1 MLKLRK
7 NKKGFT
13 LVELI
18 VVIAIMAVLAGT
30 IAGVTVSQLNKQT
43 NNTAKSEAQT
53 LASDLH
59 NFMIDYTLPA
69 GTGTDGKT
77 PPVTPGTENT
87 VFTMPSNDTI
97 FWNSKDGIT
106 NVYELT
112 YAVLAFV
119 DENKQGDNIEVITVD
134 GTTVTAVPT
143 GNGTIEGNDNNF
155 KAGDHKFYAFVYSEP
170 EKDDNGEDKKD
181 SDGKVITHY
190 KVRFCCKQKGNG
202 NNQFPF
208 ADYTYSDVLA
218 DK

>member
-30 IAGVTVSQLNKQT
+30 VAGVTVSQLNKQT

-53 LASDLH
+53 LASDLY
-59 NFMIDYTLPA
+59 NFMIDYKLSGDISTTTLKSAVDDFISENNQTGKIVASELAANGTVPTSNEQLKAAVSGASFTA
-69 GTGTDGKT
+69 GKHQFYA
-77 PPVTPGTENT
+77 VVYSATENNET
-87 VFTMPSNDTI
+87 V
-97 FWNSKDGIT
+97 
-106 NVYELT
+106 
-112 YAVLAFV
+112 
-119 DENKQGDNIEVITVD
+119 
-134 GTTVTAVPT
+134 
-143 GNGTIEGNDNNF
+143 
-155 KAGDHKFYAFVYSEP
+155 
-170 EKDDNGEDKKD
+170 
-181 SDGKVITHY
+181 Y
-190 KVRFCCKQKGNG
+190 KVRFCCLQKGSG

>member
-30 IAGVTVSQLNKQT
+30 VAGVTVSQLNKQT

-59 NFMIDYTLPA
+59 SFMIDYKLSAPENAAEGTWKA
-69 GTGTDGKT
+69 GDPINDVAKLARA
-77 PPVTPGTENT
+77 VKDFISEN
-87 VFTMPSNDTI
+87 NQD
-97 FWNSKDGIT
+97 
-106 NVYELT
+106 
-112 YAVLAFV
+112 A
-119 DENKQGDNIEVITVD
+119 NIEVIKVD
-134 GTTVTAVPT
+134 GTTVKDVPT
-143 GNGTIEGNDNNF
+143 NNDTIKGNKNTNNF
-155 KAGDHKFYAFVYSEP
+155 KAGDHKFYAFVYEESVEVT
-170 EKDDNGEDKKD
+170 KEDGTKETKLF
-181 SDGKVITHY
+181 Y

-202 NNQFPF
+202 KNQFPF

-218 DK
+218 DN

>member
-43 NNTAKSEAQT
+43 NNTAKSEAKS

-59 NFMIDYTLPA
+59 NFMIDYKLA
-69 GTGTDGKT
+69 GAISVDNLKT
-77 PPVTPGTENT
+77 
-87 VFTMPSNDTI
+87 
-97 FWNSKDGIT
+97 
-106 NVYELT
+106 
-112 YAVLAFV
+112 AV
-119 DENKQGDNIEVITVD
+119 DEFVSDNKQNDNIEVIKV
-134 GTTVTAVPT
+134 GGQGNPTAAPT
-143 GNGTIEGNDNNF
+143 SNATIQGNTKDF
-155 KAGDHKFYAFVYSEP
+155 KAGDHKFYAFVYQ
-170 EKDDNGEDKKD
+170 
-181 SDGKVITHY
+181 DGTEY

-218 DK
+218 D